1 MKRFIQIAPALLAVV
16 VAISFAAPA
25 FALPALQLGPGAV
38 GDWVYDTNTQTWVTS
53 TNPFQLNAYAN
64 DTGANGGD
72 GGFAWDAAGAGTK
85 YAYLVVS
92 AIPMVNFD
100 SFDVT
105 VNNDGGSLSIFGE
118 GYGAA
123 PLQDPNSLAPHGV
136 FDTYFKIYQ
145 FQFDGAQTDIEN
157 TQPPGGGTAKGFVES
172 FDITINSLTDP
183 VRGIHMDLFTVA
195 GDGTFDPN
203 ATGTDRNLVKTFAPF
218 SHDAQN
224 NLIPEP
230 GSMLLLGL
238 ALAGAGGLGFVR
250 RRRRS

>member
-1 MKRFIQIAPALLAVV
+1 VKLSHLLLLTLVGLVV
-16 VAISFAAPA
+16 AAPA

-38 GDWVYDTNTQTWVTS
+38 GDWVYNTTTQTWETS

-64 DTGANGGD
+64 DTAANGGD
-72 GGFAWDAAGAGTK
+72 GSFAWDAAGAGTK

-100 SFDVT
+100 GFDVT
-105 VNNDGGSLSIFGE
+105 VENDGGALSIFAE
-118 GYGAA
+118 GYGA
-123 PLQDPNSLAPHGV
+123 PPIQDPNSLAPHGI

-145 FQFDGAQTDIEN
+145 FQFDEAQVDIEN
-157 TQPPGGGTAKGFVES
+157 TQPPGGGTAKGFCEV

-183 VRGIHMDLFTVA
+183 VRGIHMDLFTVE

-203 ATGTDRNLVKTFAPF
+203 ATETNRSLVHDFAPF

-224 NLIPEP
+224 NLVPEP
-230 GSMLLLGL
+230 GSLLLLGFGL
-238 ALAGAGGLGFVR
+238 FGSGALFLR
-250 RRRRS
+250 RRRR